1 MKNKITLKT
10 VLYFVLTLLPLVI
23 VFILL
28 PSLPEKI
35 PMHYSFSGEIN
46 RWGSRYESFLFP
58 IITIIFALIFKLSK
72 FTKNKI
78 ANDKSYNTI
87 SLGILF
93 MFNIFTFIFLY
104 YCFYPKSLGNN
115 NITSALLSIMFI
127 FLGNIFPKLKQN
139 SFIGIKVPW
148 TLKNETVWYKTHRLG
163 GFVWVIGGSIM
174 LLLSLFVSNAAS
186 FIILLVGLAVITII
200 PSVYAYVIYKK
211 LIGNL
216 HE

>member
-10 VLYFVLTLLPLVI
+10 LLYFVLMLLPLLI

-35 PMHYSFSGEIN
+35 PVHYSLSGEIN
-46 RWGSRYESFLFP
+46 RWGSRYESFIFP

-78 ANDKSYNTI
+78 ANDKSYYTI
-87 SLGILF
+87 SLGFLF
-93 MFNIFTFIFLY
+93 IFNIFNFIFLY
-104 YCFYPKSLGNN
+104 YCFYPRSFGNN
-115 NITSALLSIMFI
+115 NITSGVISIMFI
-127 FLGNIFPKLKQN
+127 FLGNLFPKLKQN
-139 SFIGIKVPW
+139 SFIGLRLPW
-148 TLKNETVWYKTHRLG
+148 TLENETVWYKTHRLG
-163 GFVWVIGGSIM
+163 GFVWVIGGSII
-174 LLLSLFVSNAAS
+174 LLLCLFVPNAAS
-186 FIILLVGLAVITII
+186 PIILLVGLAIITII

-211 LIGNL
+211 LLGNL